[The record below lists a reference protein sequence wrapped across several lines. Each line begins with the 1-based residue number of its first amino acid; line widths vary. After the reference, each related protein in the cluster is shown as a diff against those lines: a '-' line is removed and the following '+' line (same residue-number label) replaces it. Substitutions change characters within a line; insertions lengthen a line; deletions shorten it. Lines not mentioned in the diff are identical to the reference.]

1 MKRSFYSL
9 LCALLVGG
17 ALSALVVSS
26 AHADERP
33 NIIWIVSEDNG
44 ARWLGSYGNPAKPT
58 PTLDQLAAEG
68 FRYTNCYASVGVCA
82 PQRFTW
88 ITGINA
94 LSAGTHNM
102 RSGAELPERIRF
114 YPEIFS
120 DLGYYTSKGNDAK
133 TDYNFRGRNAND
145 TWDDSQHIN
154 WENLQA
160 KQPFIH
166 VFNTH
171 ATHESRSFGDYNPN
185 QHKAPEAL
193 NLAAY
198 HPDLP
203 EMRFVYE
210 RYNECMRKL
219 DGEIA
224 GWLRELDE
232 SGMAENTIVIYSSDH
247 AGVLPRSK
255 RFLYNSGTHCPL
267 IVRIP
272 EKYKA
277 LYPEAKPGM
286 TVDELVSFV
295 DFPKTWL
302 GLGGTDAA
310 AVEQMQGRVFLGE
323 GKEPEPNYVYS
334 FRQRMDDRY
343 DMARSVRARD
353 LLYIRNYMPF
363 ISNGQHIP
371 YTHHSV
377 AMRAWRKYYLEGKT
391 DAVTGRFFA
400 RERAVDE
407 LYRTHEDYDNVN
419 NLALDSA
426 SAGQIEAMRAAL
438 RVWQLEVFDS
448 GFIPEDDMNRLAKA
462 QGLKVYDYVR
472 DPELYA
478 LEDYIDLAD
487 LTLKMDASKLDR
499 FVAGLKDA
507 DLGIRYWST
516 LGILNLTLVG
526 DAANTAVVKDVLL
539 EKLDDSDESEVIRGY
554 SAWVLIRIGEREAG
568 FAFIEKMIEKTYTPR
583 TVINVLDWMEEP
595 EAMGLIVKNYLSTT
609 NRGSDQIK
617 VIVAK
622 IMEQGSSELA
632 SLVQQR
638 EKARHTAKARAG
650 RIKKLKKESGK
661 MSAAALAAELTKAQ
675 VEMDSARNQMRA
687 LDDQILA
694 IL

>member
-1 MKRSFYSL
+1 
-9 LCALLVGG
+9 
-17 ALSALVVSS
+17 
-26 AHADERP
+26 
-33 NIIWIVSEDNG
+33 
-44 ARWLGSYGNPAKPT
+44 
-58 PTLDQLAAEG
+58 
-68 FRYTNCYASVGVCA
+68 
-82 PQRFTW
+82 
-88 ITGINA
+88 
-94 LSAGTHNM
+94 
-102 RSGAELPERIRF
+102 
-114 YPEIFS
+114 
-120 DLGYYTSKGNDAK
+120 
-133 TDYNFRGRNAND
+133 
-145 TWDDSQHIN
+145 
-154 WENLQA
+154 
-160 KQPFIH
+160 
-166 VFNTH
+166 
-171 ATHESRSFGDYNPN
+171 
-185 QHKAPEAL
+185 
-193 NLAAY
+193 
-198 HPDLP
+198 
-203 EMRFVYE
+203 
-210 RYNECMRKL
+210 
-219 DGEIA
+219 
-224 GWLRELDE
+224 
-232 SGMAENTIVIYSSDH
+232 
-247 AGVLPRSK
+247 
-255 RFLYNSGTHCPL
+255 
-267 IVRIP
+267 
-272 EKYKA
+272 
-277 LYPEAKPGM
+277 
-286 TVDELVSFV
+286 
-295 DFPKTWL
+295 
-302 GLGGTDAA
+302 
-310 AVEQMQGRVFLGE
+310 
-323 GKEPEPNYVYS
+323 
-334 FRQRMDDRY
+334 
-343 DMARSVRARD
+343 MARSVRARD

-371 YTHHSV
+371 YTHNSA